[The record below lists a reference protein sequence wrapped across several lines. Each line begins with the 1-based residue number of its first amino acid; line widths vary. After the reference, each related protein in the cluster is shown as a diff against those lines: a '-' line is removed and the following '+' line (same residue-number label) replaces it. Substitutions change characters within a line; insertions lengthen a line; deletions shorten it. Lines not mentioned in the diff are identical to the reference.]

1 MAEHNVRVNVNTSA
15 DTSAV
20 DKLNKSLA
28 SVQKQIDVLVS
39 HTGLLKSNNEL
50 LAQSWAELDTKT
62 RWLQTDLSNLSKG
75 TQEYTV
81 KNKALD
87 DTIKLQ
93 NETYVALRKN
103 RTEIA
108 SNERMI
114 NALQKEVWTHESITN
129 EITKENSSIKWWT
142 ISREAYIKWVEEWTK
157 KSHEAR
163 EALLKLRQ
171 SQNASDEEIKKA
183 QNNLLIARRNL
194 KEYKQWLKESTDQLW
209 FFGSSLVKVNKK
221 LKEQFALAAA
231 KKLLTMARQLFSY
244 VSHQIIEQW
253 LALDKVKDQFSILT
267 KRVWENAIEMRNAMR
282 TASLWLVA
290 DTDLMASANKALELW
305 VVKSADD
312 MATLM
317 KIATVRGREMW
328 EEVTKAFDDI
338 VVWLWRMSP
347 RILDNLWIIV
357 SEADAY
363 EKYAQKVGKTS
374 KELSKAEKQQAMFD
388 AVVQAS
394 QVQLEQWG
402 QTSLSIADKIKILEV
417 KAKNSFATVWAAFLQ
432 WFEPMI
438 DYAMK
443 ELDNLTSSIDD
454 WTQLINWSWT
464 WLWDNIVTSLESIK
478 TSFWNARTNIKDAV
492 SGVVNTLWN
501 TLWALFNWINGWS
514 YDSSSNMQ
522 RVFLYSLNSI
532 WRMVE
537 SLSIAF
543 NTLWDIAEKWVKTVV
558 NWGQK
563 TRNSL
568 KIVWNT
574 FKWAVQYWLWYEEQ
588 AQKTAER
595 IMEIWQ
601 QKPVFDDT
609 QIKSRDQIVADM
621 EIRMGKLWENVMETS
636 AEIEWRLMTWPK
648 NYFEDLNAVIW
659 KLKEWTDEVSN
670 STGWASKK
678 QEDLKKQIK
687 EQAEILD
694 NQYATA
700 LENSKDRLE
709 SMDDKVKKLFDKAND
724 YLKDNTEK
732 IKDLEKELKNT
743 EEYLKDISELMNDTL
758 SDMNDTALEYDQT
771 LRKYS
776 LKWWD
781 RSLERAKEL
790 LEWMSFQDLMDLWY
804 QDIDEYMWYDVDDLL
819 ELKKARM
826 NVQAQQTE
834 YAKQGLD
841 YGEEM
846 KKAFSEKYETADI
859 TGIVEEAEQKLKE
872 IVEKYG
878 GKVDES
884 LSLFENLTK
893 AQSDLETKKT
903 ELSTQITDLQTKNA
917 TILQIIDDFMKK
929 QIEDAEQ
936 LYQEARDT
944 GELKIQYENQYQEEL
959 DITREK
965 LVQNASKVHQM
976 MIDMQKTLEARREM
990 QSSSHSDYGWGRAEW
1005 WNVYSWKTYLVW
1017 EKWPELFVPKT
1028 SGSIVPNNEIT
1039 NNNWITVNLNWMTV
1053 RSEADI
1059 NLITDEII
1067 RKIKLEKNFW
1077 VA

>member
-1 MAEHNVRVNVNTSA
+1 MADHNVRVNVNTSA

-20 DKLNKSLA
+20 DKLEKSLA
-28 SVQKQIDVLVS
+28 SVQQQIEVLIS
-39 HTGLLKSNNEL
+39 HSGMLKSNNEL

-62 RWLQTDLSNLSKG
+62 KAFQSDLANLQKG
-75 TQEYTV
+75 TQEYEV
-81 KNKALD
+81 KNNALNE
-87 DTIKLQ
+87 TIKLQ
-93 NETYVALRKN
+93 NETYSELRKN

-114 NALQKEVWTHESITN
+114 TALQKEINTHENISN
-129 EITKENSSIKWWT
+129 EISKENSSIKWWSIT
-142 ISREAYIKWVEEWTK
+142 REAYIKWVEEWTK

-163 EALLKLRQ
+163 EALIKLRQ
-171 SQNASDEEIKKA
+171 SQNASDEELKKA

-209 FFGSSLVKVNKK
+209 FFQSSIVKVNKK

-244 VSHQIIEQW
+244 VSHQLIEQW

-267 KRVWENAIEMRNAMR
+267 KRVWENAVEMRNAMR
-282 TASLWLVA
+282 EASLWLVA
-290 DTDLMASANKALELW
+290 DTDLMQSANKALELW
-305 VVKSADD
+305 VVKSTED

-338 VVWLWRMSP
+338 VTWLWRMSP

-363 EKYAQKVGKTS
+363 EKYAQKVGKTA

-438 DYAMK
+438 DYALK

-464 WLWDNIVTSLESIK
+464 WLWDNVVVSLESIK
-478 TSFWNARTNIKDAV
+478 TSFGTAWTTIKDTI
-492 SGVVNTLWN
+492 SNVVNTVWD

-514 YDSSSNMQ
+514 YDSATNMQ
-522 RVFLYSLNSI
+522 RVFIYSLNAI
-532 WRMVE
+532 GWTVE
-537 SLSIAF
+537 ALSIAF
-543 NTLWDIAEKWVKTVV
+543 STLWDIAEKWVKTVV

-574 FKWAVQYWLWYEEQ
+574 FKWAVQYGLWYEEQ

-609 QIKSRDQIVADM
+609 QIKSWDQIVADADSKIQTLGDHIM
-621 EIRMGKLWENVMETS
+621 EVWAQV
-636 AEIEWRLMTWPK
+636 EWNLQSWPK
-648 NYFEDLNAVIW
+648 NYFEDLNAVVQ
-659 KLKEWTDEVSN
+659 KLNENLDDTTS
-670 STGWASKK
+670 SSGWASKK
-678 QEDLKKQIK
+678 TEDLSKKIK

-694 NQYATA
+694 KEYSTA
-700 LENSKDRLE
+700 LDNSKDRLD
-709 SMDDKVKKLFDKAND
+709 SMDNKVKKLFDKAND

-743 EEYLKDISELMNDTL
+743 EEYLKDIKDLMSDTL
-758 SDMNDTALEYDQT
+758 SDMNETALEYDQT

-776 LKWWD
+776 LKRWD

-790 LEWMSFQDLMDLWY
+790 LEDLSFQDLMDLWY

-846 KKAFSEKYETADI
+846 KKAFTDKYERADI
-859 TGIVEEAEQKLKE
+859 TGIIETAEQKLKE

-878 GKVDES
+878 GEVDES
-884 LSLFENLTK
+884 LSLFENLNK
-893 AQSDLETKKT
+893 AQTDLETKKV
-903 ELSTQITDLQTKNA
+903 ELSSQITDLQSKNA
-917 TILQIIDDFMKK
+917 IILQIIDDYMQK
-929 QIEDAEQ
+929 QIADAEQ

-944 GELKIQYENQYQEEL
+944 GELKIMYENQYQDEL
-959 DITREK
+959 QITKDK
-965 LVQNASKVHQM
+965 LNENASKVHQM
-976 MIDMQKTLEARREM
+976 LLDMRETVELWREM
-990 QSSSHSDYGWGRAEW
+990 QSESHSNYGWGRAEW